1 MVLGPSPYVLR
12 HQGEGL
18 LHLGGLGTPGR
29 ASRFRS
35 AGDGTWVGLDGYFT
49 GERMTLTPGLMVLDT
64 FVFTR
69 TPYDPAQ
76 PVPGGV
82 DPQGWR

>member
-1 MVLGPSPYVLR
+1 MTVTPD
-12 HQGEGL
+12 L
-18 LHLGGLGTPGR
+18 LVI
-29 ASRFRS
+29 A
-35 AGDGTWVGLDGYFT
+35 
-49 GERMTLTPGLMVLDT
+49 T

-82 DPQGWR
+82 EDGGWR